1 MPMFSR
7 TPFRPSMLV
16 AAMALASLPAISLA
30 QSADAVRSYQLPAAP
45 LAGSLN
51 QIASQAGVVL
61 SIDPSLTAG
70 KSAQPVQGQF
80 DTASALRQALAGTG
94 LMLVPGAAGTYSVQ
108 PVADNATLALPETN
122 ISASSSVESA
132 WGPSTGYL
140 ATRTA
145 AGSKTDTS
153 ILEAPRSISVATR
166 EQMQDRQV
174 QNLDDA
180 VRYMPGVIASSY
192 GSDSR
197 AEWMK
202 IRGFEPI
209 QVLDGLPLPKG
220 TYVMPKL
227 ETWNLERVA
236 LLRGP
241 ASSVYGQTPPGGLL
255 DMVSR
260 RPEAVS
266 SHQVQVQI
274 GTFQHKQI
282 SFDSTGRLD
291 DDGRFLY
298 RIGGVL
304 RDSGTAIE
312 HIDDQRFN
320 IAPSLTWN
328 IADDTRL
335 TLLSQFNRDD
345 TGTTSQF
352 LPLQGTKLATPAGK
366 VDYHK
371 NLGDP
376 DWEFYDKEYYALGY
390 AFEHRINDTW
400 QFRQNVRYTKSDLS
414 FQSITAGGNAFS
426 VADDGT
432 LERGANVVNEDVSQ
446 FAVDS
451 NLQADFATGALKHT
465 LLLGLDYQRVN
476 TNYQWLFGGA
486 YLFDDNFN
494 IIGINVPQSNI
505 NNPVYGQDFSNV
517 TYSAFQDYNQKRHST
532 GLYIQDQ
539 IALDNWRL
547 TLGGR
552 QDWVS
557 TDSTFYNA
565 SNAEDSRRDT
575 QFSGNAA
582 LSYVFDSGFVPY
594 VSYAESFQAEAGGSG
609 GEAFQPSTGK
619 QYELGIKYQPPG
631 SDILFS
637 AAAYDLKRQNIVT
650 SNTLGATEPVREVQV
665 RGLELE
671 AVGNVNEN
679 LKIAAAYT
687 YANSK
692 MLKTNDP
699 RDENR
704 ALPLTPE
711 NQASLW
717 ADYTWYDGMLAGV
730 GVGFGARYIGETDNI
745 AVGSMGFVRDVSDGH
760 TRSYTVYD
768 AALRYELGKLSN
780 TLEGASVAL
789 NAKNLFD
796 KEYRS
801 TCDGFYCY
809 YGDPRSVI
817 ASIDYKW

>member
-7 TPFRPSMLV
+7 TPFRPRLLV
-16 AAMALASLPAISLA
+16 AAMALASLPAFSLA
-30 QSADAVRSYQLPAAP
+30 QSADSVRSYRVPAAP
-45 LAGSLN
+45 LASSLN

-61 SIDPSLTAG
+61 SIDPNLTAG
-70 KSAQPVQGQF
+70 KRAQPVQGEYE
-80 DTASALRQALAGTG
+80 TAGALRQALAGSG

-108 PVADNATLALPETN
+108 PVAESAALALPETTV
-122 ISASSSVESA
+122 SASNAVENA
-132 WGPSTGYL
+132 WGPATGYL

-145 AGSKTDTS
+145 AGSKTDTA
-153 ILEAPRSISVATR
+153 IAEAPRSISVATR
-166 EQMQDRQV
+166 QQMQDRKV

-209 QVLDGLPLPKG
+209 QMLDGLPLPKG

-260 RPEAVS
+260 RPEALD
-266 SHQVQVQI
+266 SHQVQLQV

-282 SFDSTGRLD
+282 SFDSTGRID
-291 DDGRFLY
+291 EDGRFLY
-298 RIGGVL
+298 RVGGVL

-328 IADDTRL
+328 IADDTQL
-335 TLLSQFNRDD
+335 TFISQFNRDD

-366 VDYHK
+366 VDYHE

-376 DWEFYDKEYYALGY
+376 DWEFYDKAYYALGY
-390 AFEHRINDTW
+390 AFEHRIDDVW
-400 QFRQNVRYTKSDLS
+400 QFRQNLRYTKSDLE
-414 FQSITAGGNAFS
+414 FQSITAGGMYWPNGPDEA
-426 VADDGT
+426 VAADGT
-432 LERGANVVNEDVSQ
+432 VRRGANVVNEDVSQ
-446 FAVDS
+446 FAMDN
-451 NLQADFATGALKHT
+451 NLQADFDTGALKHT
-465 LLLGLDYQRVN
+465 LLLGLDHQRVN
-476 TNYQWLFGGA
+476 TNYQWLFGEA
-486 YLFDDNFN
+486 PTSN
-494 IIGINVPQSNI
+494 IITPI
-505 NNPVYGQDFSNV
+505 YGQDFSNV
-517 TYSAFQDYNQKRHST
+517 AYSAFQDYNQKRRST

-539 IALDNWRL
+539 LALDNWRL
-547 TLGGR
+547 ALGGR
-552 QDWVS
+552 WDKVGTNS
-557 TDSTFYNA
+557 RFYNWNA
-565 SNAEDSRRDT
+565 SDNRRDSA
-575 QFSGNAA
+575 FSGNAA
-582 LSYVFDSGFVPY
+582 LSYVFDAGFTPY
-594 VSYAESFQAEAGGSG
+594 ISYAESFQSEAGGTFLT
-609 GEAFQPSTGK
+609 GETYRPSTGK

-631 SDILFS
+631 SDMLFT
-637 AAAYDLKRQNIVT
+637 AAAYDLTRQDIISTSTAGVT
-650 SNTLGATEPVREVQV
+650 APVGEVQV
-665 RGLELE
+665 RGFELE
-671 AVGNVNEN
+671 AVGNINDN
-679 LKIAAAYT
+679 LKLTAAYT

-692 MLKTNDP
+692 MTKVGDP
-699 RDENR
+699 LDKNR
-704 ALPLTPE
+704 PLPLTPE
-711 NQASLW
+711 NQASIW
-717 ADYTWYDGMLAGV
+717 ADYTWNDGTLAGV
-730 GVGFGARYIGETDNI
+730 GVGFGARYIGETNNI
-745 AVGSMGFVRDVSDGH
+745 AVGSVTSAGDTSYGH

-768 AALRYELGKLSN
+768 AAVRYDLGTFSN
-780 TLEGASVAL
+780 SLEGASVAL

-796 KEYRS
+796 KEYLA

-817 ASIDYKW
+817 ASVDYQW